1 MKNDKF
7 HHVLKGEILTM
18 IAWKEYSDIV
28 DIPQFYW
35 WIIAEANEILN
46 PLDITEYEGTQIII
60 PDLNEFLRQ
69 YNQA

>member
-1 MKNDKF
+1 
-7 HHVLKGEILTM
+7 M